1 MPRFTLTALPVY
13 RLVLPH
19 GSILKSAG
27 DTELDR
33 PTIIVADD
41 VAEVARKVQ
50 EYGETV
56 TRHAPRCSFGI
67 VIGCERGVRKPTG
80 FETARRHHQL
90 NLERWTHVIHPE
102 PRGHDGEPGVRM
114 WGSGETP
121 FQIDGQAPFW
131 WPAQSDEFVEPA
143 QNHLGFYGW
152 LRAANAAVQRKT
164 HGKRMLLDFTKAEV
178 LRVGYDAH
186 EHPYDVVEAFA
197 LQPEI
202 A

>member
-1 MPRFTLTALPVY
+1 MPRFTLSALPVY
-13 RLVLPH
+13 RLVVPH
-19 GSILKSAG
+19 GQILKSAG
-27 DTELDR
+27 DIELGQ
-33 PTIIVADD
+33 PATIFADD
-41 VAEVARKVQ
+41 VTEFADKVQ
-50 EYGETV
+50 QYGETV
-56 TRHAPRCSFGI
+56 ARHAPQRSFAI
-67 VIGCERGVRKPTG
+67 FIGCERGVRKPLG
-80 FETARRHHQL
+80 FEIARRHRQL

-102 PRGHDGEPGVRM
+102 PRAYNGEPGVRM

-131 WPAQSDEFVEPA
+131 WPEQSDEFVEPA
-143 QNHLGFYGW
+143 QSHLGFYGW

-164 HGKRMLLDFTKAEV
+164 HGKRMLLDFAKAEV
-178 LRVGYDAH
+178 LRVGYEAH